1 MGMHRAL
8 LPLVASVFSLAA
20 GAFVSQT
27 AAGQL
32 QSSNGSPNSPAVT
45 NTDTGVLGPQGIPLG
60 QSLGGSPGMPGSGQ
74 SIGGSPGM
82 PNDGV
87 TNGGSPGV
95 PSDQSGS
102 SSDQSSRGSPG
113 LPGDARYGH

>member
-27 AAGQL
+27 AVGQ

-45 NTDTGVLGPQGIPLG
+45 NTDTGVLAPQGIPFGQNLGGSPSMPSNG
-60 QSLGGSPGMPGSGQ
+60 QSIVGSPGMPYK
-74 SIGGSPGM
+74 
-82 PNDGV
+82 GV
-87 TNGGSPGV
+87 SNGGSPGV

-102 SSDQSSRGSPG
+102 SPNQSSQGSPG
-113 LPGDARYGH
+113 LPGDARNGH